1 VVWVVTGLGLYFVVC
16 VFFLRNLQLMSMADA
31 GLTVSH
37 SSGMSGD
44 LRTLVWTA
52 LFDAMLQRPWL
63 GYGWGQVALA
73 QMEVATQHPYIP
85 GVFAQSHNLF
95 LDLLLWCGIPLGLGI
110 IGSLIVW
117 LWKRLRA
124 VQCAQDAITLLI
136 LLVVGNHAMFEYPLH
151 YGYFLWPVGLVI
163 GVVNA
168 RLGAQVVMQSR
179 RWVGFTVW
187 LATSLFFALIVRDY
201 SRVEASFQTLS
212 MEWMHFK
219 ISSPVVPPDVL
230 LLTQWRDYI
239 ELARLKPE
247 AGVSQDQLDRLSAVV
262 GLNPNF
268 ILFHKLATAL
278 AMNQRPQ
285 EARLWLQRM
294 CKVVPGSQC
303 AAVEKEWARQ
313 ALVHPEIAAIP
324 WPATPAN

>member
-1 VVWVVTGLGLYFVVC
+1 
-16 VFFLRNLQLMSMADA
+16 
-31 GLTVSH
+31 
-37 SSGMSGD
+37 
-44 LRTLVWTA
+44 
-52 LFDAMLQRPWL
+52 
-63 GYGWGQVALA
+63 
-73 QMEVATQHPYIP
+73 
-85 GVFAQSHNLF
+85 
-95 LDLLLWCGIPLGLGI
+95 
-110 IGSLIVW
+110 
-117 LWKRLRA
+117 
-124 VQCAQDAITLLI
+124 
-136 LLVVGNHAMFEYPLH
+136 MFEYPLH

-163 GVVNA
+163 GVVNT
-168 RLGAQVVMQSR
+168 RLGAQAVMQSR

-201 SRVEASFQTLS
+201 SRVEASYQTLS

-247 AGVSQDQLDRLSAVV
+247 AGVSQDQLERLGAVV

-294 CKVVPGSQC
+294 CKVVPDTQC
-303 AAVEKEWARQ
+303 VVVEKEWTRQ
-313 ALVHPEIAAIP
+313 ALGHPEIAAIP
-324 WPATPAN
+324 WPVIPVN